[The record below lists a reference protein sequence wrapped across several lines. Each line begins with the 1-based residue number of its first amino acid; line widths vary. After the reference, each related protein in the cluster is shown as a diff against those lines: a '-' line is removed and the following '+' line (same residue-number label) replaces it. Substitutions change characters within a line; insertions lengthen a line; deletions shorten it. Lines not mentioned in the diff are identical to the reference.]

1 MSCSVHKC
9 CRLWRQGKAVTESDP
24 MHPTPPCHPGLSL
37 AGSLMERGCV
47 CVCDTWAKE
56 QLPKHAEI
64 ILNNFEAWIVSSKGC
79 IYPKE
84 SPFKH
89 DHSPVFESIA
99 RAGGNLM
106 TPWLWQH
113 ISKPRETAFS
123 FFPTN
128 KSPCRKLNSPR
139 PSAYIFTLRV
149 GSWRAVAT
157 EGLRDWSQPEAQSHL
172 PVPLIAPQVLT
183 AAFDTSQCSGAHSTL
198 SS

>member
-1 MSCSVHKC
+1 MLQALETREGCYRKRPHAPDTSMSP
-9 CRLWRQGKAVTESDP
+9 RTVTRWQP
-24 MHPTPPCHPGLSL
+24 HG
-37 AGSLMERGCV
+37 AGMCV

-64 ILNNFEAWIVSSKGC
+64 ILNNFEACIVSSKGC

-99 RAGGNLM
+99 RARGNLM

-198 SS
+198 SG